1 MTAAHDLQFDYD
13 PPVGLPPDLVD
24 EGESFFHFSD
34 SAPMVWHLPRSLWE
48 PIWAKGFT
56 GKRERIAILDTGV
69 QSHSLLPTPIAE
81 RSFIGGESPRD
92 PRSGHGTHCAGTALG
107 RMGIGVAPDAE
118 LLNGKVLSNG
128 GSGSST
134 GIAAGIN
141 WAIDEGATIISMS
154 LGGGSAHEPTRRAI
168 QRANDAGILVCASA
182 GNSGQRLPR
191 NTIGFPGRHL
201 ESYCSGSMDSAGR
214 ISSFSSAG
222 REMDG
227 VTPGSQIVSC
237 SNSNASGYRTMS
249 GTSMS
254 CPFAAGL
261 FAVVRS
267 GMAMAGLPRLGG
279 VDDWRAWLAK
289 FFVDQGPVG
298 HDPVWGHGVP
308 DYRKIVDLMAQPEVK
323 WL

>member
-1 MTAAHDLQFDYD
+1 MTA
-13 PPVGLPPDLVD
+13 PIWTLPPDLIIEPV
-24 EGESFFHFSD
+24 EEVFAN
-34 SAPMVWHLPRSLWE
+34 APNVWHLPKSLWDG
-48 PIWAKGFT
+48 IWSDFRGQ
-56 GKRERIAILDTGV
+56 GERIAILDTGYTA
-69 QSHSLLPTPIAE
+69 HTDLPTPVAQ
-81 RSFIGGESPRD
+81 RSFISGESVTD
-92 PRSGHGTHCAGTALG
+92 GNAHGNHCAGTALG
-107 RMGIGVAPDAE
+107 RNGIGVAPAAE
-118 LLNGKVLSNG
+118 LIVGKVLSNR

-134 GIAAGIN
+134 GIAAGIE
-141 WAIDEGATIISMS
+141 WAIDQGATIISMS

-168 QRANDAGILVCASA
+168 QRANDVGILVCASA
-182 GNSGQRLPR
+182 GNAGQRLPN

-227 VTPGSQIVSC
+227 VTPGSQIVST
-237 SNSNASGYRTMS
+237 SNTSPTGYKTMS

-279 VDDWRAWLAK
+279 IDDWRTWLQK
-289 FFVDQGPVG
+289 FFIDQGPTG
-298 HDPVWGHGVP
+298 HDPTWGWGIP
-308 DYRKIVDLMAQPEVK
+308 DYRKIVAMMAQPEVK